1 MADQLFLSYRLLG
14 YTENNMLRH
23 YEKMLRQFPFSRLNT
38 SGSILRVHAV
48 SWDEPPLIELPL
60 LDPLDIDRALASAKE
75 FASGDCA
82 VQLETKWDLWQYD
95 KDWQLTPTRVVLSC
109 FGPRFE
115 SETSD
120 HLRVDFGIDA
130 SFLPQ
135 PELPNSAFMA
145 QSNIRSLLHMAA
157 ELDRN
162 LNVERKSLWSDSGE
176 NFAERLQWALETT
189 VQ

>member
-23 YEKMLRQFPFSRLNT
+23 YEKMLRQFPFSKLNRD
-38 SGSILRVHAV
+38 GSILRVHGV
-48 SWDEPPLIELPL
+48 SWDEPPLIEVPL
-60 LDPLDIDRALASAKE
+60 LEPMDIDRLMASAKE
-75 FASGDCA
+75 FATGDCA
-82 VQLETKWDLWQYD
+82 VQLETKWDLWQYE
-95 KDWQLTPTRVVLSC
+95 KDWELAPTRVLLSC

-115 SETSD
+115 DEDSD
-120 HLRVDFGIDA
+120 HLRIDLGLDT

-135 PELPNSAFMA
+135 SEIPNSAKIV
-145 QSNIRSLLHMAA
+145 QSNIRSLLHLAS

-162 LNVERKSLWSDSGE
+162 LNVESKRLWSDSGD
-176 NFAERLQWALETT
+176 NFAERLQWTLDAT